1 MDEIGRILMTQV
13 NILFIVLIVCAIIKM
28 KYGFEEGFSKGLYRI
43 VVTIV
48 SIIVI
53 LEIIKGIR
61 GALLHQTLVIIS
73 AVISLLLI
81 LVIYKI
87 INLPLISLKL
97 MAKTPGLHALDKVLG
112 SALGMIECLLLF
124 WIAFVAVDFIKYEPV
139 SKWIIEQANG
149 NFVISFLYNKNY
161 IKEILAHL
169 LILK

>member
-87 INLPLISLKL
+87 INLPLTSLKL

-124 WIAFVAVDFIKYEPV
+124 WIASGEIKCSSIIAPAWTEVTFFI
-139 SKWIIEQANG
+139 SRRRQAYRP
-149 NFVISFLYNKNY
+149 FLR
-161 IKEILAHL
+161 
-169 LILK
+169 